1 MVKITIYNNQKI
13 TIKLI
18 KIIRNIIWESVHVK
32 LRLEYRIF
40 IDLSQIKQMKS
51 LKYQI
56 MKHPG
61 KLTVYQIMEKRLIEI
76 IQVTISIENLE
87 KLCNSCQ

>member
-1 MVKITIYNNQKI
+1 
-13 TIKLI
+13 
-18 KIIRNIIWESVHVK
+18 
-32 LRLEYRIF
+32 
-40 IDLSQIKQMKS
+40 MKS

-61 KLTVYQIMEKRLIEI
+61 KLTVYQIVEKRLIEI

-87 KLCNSCQ
+87 KVCNSCQ